1 MGTINLQMEDPGAQ
15 PPRFFA
21 ILASLFLW
29 FPFRNADFQAK
40 SVNKELTES
49 KIFAS
54 GGEVRELSEQNLC
67 SENHAVRE
75 LSECVT

>member
-1 MGTINLQMEDPGAQ
+1 MHI
-15 PPRFFA
+15 FK
-21 ILASLFLW
+21 
-29 FPFRNADFQAK
+29 RNQGK
-40 SVNKELTES
+40 KNLTES

-75 LSECVT
+75 LSARVT